1 MISFKC
7 WESVLDVVRERW
19 PQCGTSSEESA
30 CNAGGT
36 GSIPGSGRSP
46 GGEYGNP
53 LQYSCLGN
61 LLDSGAWWA
70 TVHGVPKSQ
79 IWLSNWVYVHTHTHT
94 HQWEMK
100 CAEDGERQHE
110 WWMQVAPKR
119 SKRQRNAS
127 SSRASTKKHSP
138 ADVMSHWDPWQILNN
153 CQICAISNYWVHRNL
168 LPQNIGNTVEE

>member
-61 LLDSGAWWA
+61 LMDSGAWWA

-94 HQWEMK
+94 HTS
-100 CAEDGERQHE
+100 ERWSVLKME
-110 WWMQVAPKR
+110 K
-119 SKRQRNAS
+119 
-127 SSRASTKKHSP
+127 
-138 ADVMSHWDPWQILNN
+138 
-153 CQICAISNYWVHRNL
+153 
-168 LPQNIGNTVEE
+168 GNTSDECRWPLKDPRGKEMRLPLEPPPRSTVQLTSCHTETHDRSWTTVRFVPFQTTEFTEICYHRILETP